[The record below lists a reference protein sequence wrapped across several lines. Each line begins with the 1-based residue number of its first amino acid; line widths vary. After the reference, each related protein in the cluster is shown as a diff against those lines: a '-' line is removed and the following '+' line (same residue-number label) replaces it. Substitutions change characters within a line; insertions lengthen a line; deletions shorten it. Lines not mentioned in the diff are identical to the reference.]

1 VNKDVSFDDSKE
13 EKAWEYGGDSQEG
26 NVLSRAT
33 YEDLAKQGLL

>member
-13 EKAWEYGGDSQEG
+13 EKEYGGDSQEG